1 MPKENFYKVSL
12 PKGYTE
18 HPIFTDMDLMMETY
32 DFLSYNSFG
41 FMPNG
46 LPGEWVNYET
56 YIFSSLKGTIES
68 IKMLLEAA
76 HINDAFAVLRKYFDE
91 IMIAVFYVVY
101 CQDQITV
108 NRDKLLYTV
117 QKLKDW
123 RDGKAKSPKYDAI
136 IKYLKRSKSFSD
148 LIGKFVFE
156 KDKGFGKI
164 RSYLDD
170 NMHINRYILM
180 LNNDNELH
188 NDRRVMLLNRFHN
201 YLNAVFSF
209 HFASV
214 IFTTPHYLTATYY
227 RDCLESGET
236 PKEGSQN
243 WVASIAQEAFNKF
256 IKPMPSIAEFLKK
269 NTFLEIK

>member
-1 MPKENFYKVSL
+1 MEESSHKVPLPKE
-12 PKGYTE
+12 YTE
-18 HPIFTDMDLMMETY
+18 HPIFEDIDLMMDAY

-41 FMPNG
+41 FMPDG
-46 LPGEWVNYET
+46 LPGEWINYET
-56 YIFSSLKGTIES
+56 YIFSSLKGTLES
-68 IKMLLEAA
+68 MKMLLESA

-101 CQDQITV
+101 CQDQIKV
-108 NRDKLLYTV
+108 NIDKLLYTV

-123 RDGKAKSPKYDAI
+123 KDGKAKSPRYDAI

-148 LIGKFVFE
+148 LMSKFVFE

-188 NDRRVMLLNRFHN
+188 NERRVNLLNRFHQ
-201 YLNAVFSF
+201 YLNSIFSF

-214 IFTTPHYLTATYY
+214 IFTTSHYLMATDY
-227 RDCLESGET
+227 RDCLECDMAPPED
-236 PKEGSQN
+236 SQN
-243 WVASIAQEAFNKF
+243 WVAPIGQDAFNKF
-256 IKPMPSIAEFLKK
+256 IEPMPSIAEFLKK
-269 NTFLEIK
+269 NTYLEFE

>member
-1 MPKENFYKVSL
+1 MEESTHKVPLPKEYI
-12 PKGYTE
+12 E
-18 HPIFTDMDLMMETY
+18 HPIFPDIRVIMEVY

-68 IKMLLEAA
+68 IKMLLESA

-101 CQDQITV
+101 CQDQIKV
-108 NRDKLLYTV
+108 NADKLLYTV

-148 LIGKFVFE
+148 LIGKFIFE

-188 NDRRVMLLNRFHN
+188 NDRRVNLLNRFHN
-201 YLNAVFSF
+201 YLNAIFSF

-214 IFTTPHYLTATYY
+214 IFTTPQYLTATYY
-227 RDCLESGET
+227 RDCLDLGET
-236 PKEGSQN
+236 PEEGSQN

>member
-1 MPKENFYKVSL
+1 MEENTHKVPLLKE
-12 PKGYTE
+12 YTE
-18 HPIFTDMDLMMETY
+18 HSIFGDMSIMMDTY
-32 DFLSYNSFG
+32 NFLSYNSFG
-41 FMPNG
+41 FMPDG
-46 LPGEWVNYET
+46 LPGEWINYET

-68 IKMLLEAA
+68 MKMLLESA

-101 CQDQITV
+101 CQDQIKG

-136 IKYLKRSKSFSD
+136 VKYLKRSKSFSD
-148 LIGKFVFE
+148 LMSKFVFE
-156 KDKGFGKI
+156 KERGFGKI

-170 NMHINRYILM
+170 NMHINRYILI

-188 NDRRVMLLNRFHN
+188 NERRVKLLNRFHN
-201 YLNAVFSF
+201 YLNAIFSF
-209 HFASV
+209 HYASV

-227 RDCLESGET
+227 RDCLEFGET
-236 PKEGSQN
+236 PEEGSQN
-243 WVASIAQEAFNKF
+243 WVASIAQNAYSKF
-256 IKPMPSIAEFLKK
+256 VKPMSSIAEFLKK
-269 NTFLEIK
+269 NTYLEFE

>member
-1 MPKENFYKVSL
+1 MEENTHKVPLPKE
-12 PKGYTE
+12 YTE
-18 HPIFTDMDLMMETY
+18 HSIFGNMSIMMDTY
-32 DFLSYNSFG
+32 NFLSYNSFG
-41 FMPNG
+41 FMPDG
-46 LPGEWVNYET
+46 LPGEWINYET

-68 IKMLLEAA
+68 MKMLLESA

-101 CQDQITV
+101 CQDQIKG

-148 LIGKFVFE
+148 LMSKFVFE
-156 KDKGFGKI
+156 KERGFGKI

-170 NMHINRYILM
+170 NMHINRYILI

-188 NDRRVMLLNRFHN
+188 NERRVKLLNRFHN
-201 YLNAVFSF
+201 YLNAIFSF
-209 HFASV
+209 HYASV

-227 RDCLESGET
+227 RDCLEFGET
-236 PKEGSQN
+236 PEEGSQN
-243 WVASIAQEAFNKF
+243 WVASIAQNAYNKF
-256 IKPMPSIAEFLKK
+256 VKPMSSIAEFLKK
-269 NTFLEIK
+269 NTYLEFE